1 MLCQINIS
9 VDDFNFTHHA
19 YIFKISWEEHEWNV
33 IFVVRKL
40 LKWWQPLQKKNEAVN
55 LNPDSSFGLCAFL
68 FLRFHS
74 VFLVVRC
81 RCWIVTLRTYM
92 VPALTSSVHILPCL
106 LVYWELLFFPRY
118 LNGSHVLQLGGVNE
132 NMSYEYPQLQHK
144 HYTGCIRNLHVD
156 SKVRSNK

>member
-92 VPALTSSVHILPCL
+92 VLSLLSLLLFTFFPVYLCIESYFSFPGIWMEVMYCSSVGSMKTCRTNTRSCSTNTILD
-106 LVYWELLFFPRY
+106 V
-118 LNGSHVLQLGGVNE
+118 
-132 NMSYEYPQLQHK
+132 
-144 HYTGCIRNLHVD
+144 
-156 SKVRSNK
+156 